1 MKHGKIEIERS
12 KKVTSH
18 AALDILLR
26 DSLEGHL
33 LFLWSRIGSSHI
45 WENQSQLAKKNLP
58 CEKKERKKS
67 SSLCDVWCRDAW
79 YFLDIYTNT
88 RQAKMMMTIRKNE
101 REIERERRWL
111 IGYLLVLK
119 VVISAASAFVLFT
132 LVILC
137 FL

>member
-79 YFLDIYTNT
+79 YFLDIYKYKTSQDDDDDKKE
-88 RQAKMMMTIRKNE
+88 RARE
-101 REIERERRWL
+101 REDDW
-111 IGYLLVLK
+111 
-119 VVISAASAFVLFT
+119 
-132 LVILC
+132 LVIY
-137 FL
+137 